1 MTRSVGSERPTEWPE
16 DMDVDELLGQGWR
29 PTPFREFIL
38 KIHSRCN
45 LACDYCYMYEMA
57 DQGWRSQPRRMAKP
71 TVDRVAER
79 IAEHARTHGRDRVD
93 VVLHGGEPLLVGP
106 DHLRYVA
113 ESLRKACDP
122 DVQIALRMQTN
133 GVLIDRH
140 YLDLFEEFGI
150 RVGVSIDGAREDH
163 DRHRTRANGRGSHT
177 EVQAGIER
185 LNTRDRRLLSGLLT
199 TVDLESDP
207 VATFEHLIGYDPPGI
222 DFLLPHGH
230 WDEPPPGWSP
240 TEPHYGRWMAAV
252 FDRWYGAPE
261 RETNVRMFNE
271 IIRLILGG
279 SSRAES
285 IGLSPA
291 ALVVVETDGSV
302 EQVDSL
308 KSAFEGAAHTPLH
321 TFTHPFEDALYLP
334 SVAARQI
341 GARALSPTC
350 ADCPLAKVCGGGLYP
365 HRYRSGHGFLNPSV
379 YCADLYHL
387 ITHIHRTVAADV
399 ARIRK
404 EL

>member
-1 MTRSVGSERPTEWPE
+1 MINRISRVPSPQE
-16 DMDVDELLGQGWR
+16 DPRRDKEYRIGKTPPNGPKAWTSTNSSARGWR

-79 IAEHARTHGRDRVD
+79 IAEHARAHGRDRVD

-113 ESLRKACDP
+113 ESLRKTCDP
-122 DVQIALRMQTN
+122 DVQVVLRMQTN

-150 RVGVSIDGAREDH
+150 RVGVSIDGACEDH
-163 DRHRTRANGRGSHT
+163 DRHRTRANGRGSHA

-230 WDEPPPGWSP
+230 WDEPPPGLVAHRTPLRTLDGRGVRPLVRRTRTRDQRPHVQRDHPPDPWAAPPEPRASGSHRPLWWWWKPMGALNRSTASSPPSRGPPTPPCTPSP
-240 TEPHYGRWMAAV
+240 TPSRTPSTCPRSPPA
-252 FDRWYGAPE
+252 RSAP
-261 RETNVRMFNE
+261 V
-271 IIRLILGG
+271 
-279 SSRAES
+279 
-285 IGLSPA
+285 P
-291 ALVVVETDGSV
+291 
-302 EQVDSL
+302 
-308 KSAFEGAAHTPLH
+308 
-321 TFTHPFEDALYLP
+321 
-334 SVAARQI
+334 
-341 GARALSPTC
+341 
-350 ADCPLAKVCGGGLYP
+350 
-365 HRYRSGHGFLNPSV
+365 
-379 YCADLYHL
+379 
-387 ITHIHRTVAADV
+387 
-399 ARIRK
+399 
-404 EL
+404 